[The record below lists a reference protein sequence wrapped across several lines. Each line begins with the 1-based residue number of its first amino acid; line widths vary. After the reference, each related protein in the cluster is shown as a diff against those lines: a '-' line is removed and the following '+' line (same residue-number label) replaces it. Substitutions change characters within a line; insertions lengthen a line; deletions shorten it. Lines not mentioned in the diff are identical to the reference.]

1 VPIYARAVR
10 RLTPARIAIA
20 SIAILAAAA
29 VILWITPSSSY
40 IFLPDRAHPVEPL
53 VTVEGGKPAED
64 GGGIYFV
71 DVFVRKAT
79 LLERM
84 FPGLHDG
91 STVVPASAVR
101 PPGVSDSAR
110 RNADLRA
117 MSRSQAVAAA
127 VALRTLGYDVDARP
141 TGALVDQ
148 VIRGAPAAG
157 RLHPGDVV
165 VSVDGRRVLTRAD
178 LRREL
183 TRRPARSAVRL
194 GVRRGSR
201 LREIRLRTARDP
213 GSGQPVIGVF
223 VEQAADID
231 LPLDVEIRAGD
242 IGGPSAG
249 LPFAL
254 GILEELGRDVDHGHR
269 VAATGEIELDGRIEP
284 IGGVRQKTI
293 GVKRADVDIF
303 LVPAGDNAR
312 EATRYGDGLRIIPVR
327 NFQQALRALATLP
340 RES

>member
-1 VPIYARAVR
+1 MTAGLVLLVVV
-10 RLTPARIAIA
+10 
-20 SIAILAAAA
+20 AA
-29 VILWITPSSSY
+29 VLWVTPSSSY
-40 IFLPDRAHPVEPL
+40 IFLPDEAHPVEPL
-53 VTVEGGKPAED
+53 VSVEGGEAPKD

-79 LLERM
+79 LLERL
-84 FPGLHDG
+84 FPSLQDG

-110 RNADLRA
+110 RKADLRA
-117 MSRSQAVAAA
+117 MSRSQEVAAA
-127 VALRTLGYDVDARP
+127 VALRALGYDVQARP

-148 VIRGAPAAG
+148 VIAGAPAAG
-157 RLHPGDVV
+157 RLLPGDVV
-165 VSVDGRRVLTRAD
+165 ISVDGRHVRTRDD

-183 TRRPARSAVRL
+183 GRNSARSTVRL
-194 GVRRGSR
+194 GVRRGSE
-201 LREIRLRTARDP
+201 LREVRLRTAADP
-213 GSGQPVIGVF
+213 RTGHPMIGVF
-223 VEQAADID
+223 VEQAADVA
-231 LPLDVEIRAGD
+231 LPLDVKIESGD

-254 GILEELGRDVDHGHR
+254 DIMEELGRDVDRGHR

-293 GVKRADVDIF
+293 GVRRAGVNIF

-312 EATRYGDGLRIIPVR
+312 EAAKYGDGLRIIPVR
-327 NFQQALRALATLP
+327 NFQQALRALATLRP
-340 RES
+340 KT

>member
-1 VPIYARAVR
+1 MVV
-10 RLTPARIAIA
+10 
-20 SIAILAAAA
+20 LAA
-29 VILWITPSSSY
+29 VLWVTPSSSY
-40 IFLPDRAHPVEPL
+40 IFLPDKAHPVEPL
-53 VTVEGGKPAED
+53 VSVEGGEGPKD
-64 GGGIYFV
+64 DGGIYFV

-79 LLERM
+79 LLERL
-84 FPGLHDG
+84 FPSLHDG

-110 RNADLRA
+110 RKADLRA
-117 MSRSQAVAAA
+117 MSRSQEVAAA
-127 VALRTLGYDVDARP
+127 VALRALGYDVEARP

-148 VIRGAPAAG
+148 VISGAPATG

-165 VSVDGRRVLTRAD
+165 VSVDGRRVRTRDD

-183 TRRPARSAVRL
+183 GRNAARSTVRL
-194 GVRRGSR
+194 GVRRGSE
-201 LREIRLRTARDP
+201 LHEVRLRTAPDP
-213 GSGQPVIGVF
+213 RTGHPVIGVF
-223 VEQAADID
+223 VEQAANVT
-231 LPLDVEIRAGD
+231 LPLDVKIESGD

-254 GILEELGRDVDHGHR
+254 DIMEELGRDVDRGHR

-293 GVKRADVDIF
+293 GVRRAGVNIF

-312 EATRYGDGLRIIPVR
+312 EATKYGDGLRIIPVR
-327 NFQQALRALATLP
+327 NFQQALRALATLRP
-340 RES
+340 KA

>member
-1 VPIYARAVR
+1 VR
-10 RLTPARIAIA
+10 RLTPARLATAGLVLLVIVA
-20 SIAILAAAA
+20 AILW
-29 VILWITPSSSY
+29 VTPSSSY
-40 IFLPDRAHPVEPL
+40 IFLPDEAHPVEPL
-53 VTVEGGKPAED
+53 VIVEGGKTPKD

-101 PPGVSDSAR
+101 PPGVSDTAR
-110 RNADLRA
+110 RRADLRA
-117 MSRSQAVAAA
+117 MSRSQEVAAA
-127 VALRTLGYDVDARP
+127 VALRALGYDVEARP
-141 TGALVDQ
+141 TGALIEQ
-148 VIRGAPAAG
+148 VLAGAPAAG

-165 VSVDGRRVLTRAD
+165 VRVDGRRVHTRED

-183 TRRPARSAVRL
+183 GRKPPRSAVRL
-194 GVRRGSR
+194 GVRRGAD
-201 LREIRLRTARDP
+201 LREIRLRTAVDP
-213 GSGQPVIGVF
+213 ATGRPVIGVL
-223 VEQAADID
+223 VEQAADVV
-231 LPLDVEIRAGD
+231 LPLDVRIESGD

-254 GILEELGRDVDHGHR
+254 DILEELGRDVDHGHR
-269 VAATGEIELDGRIEP
+269 IAATGEIELDGRIEP

-293 GVKRADVDIF
+293 GVKRAGVEIF

-312 EATRYGDGLRIIPVR
+312 EAARYGEGLRIIPVR
-327 NFQQALRALATLP
+327 NFQQALRALATL
-340 RES
+340 RRST

>member
-1 VPIYARAVR
+1 VR
-10 RLTPARIAIA
+10 RLTPARLATA
-20 SIAILAAAA
+20 GFVLLVVVAAILW
-29 VILWITPSSSY
+29 VTPSGSY
-40 IFLPDRAHPVEPL
+40 IFLPDEAHPVEPL
-53 VTVEGGKPAED
+53 VVVEGGKPPKG

-79 LLERM
+79 LLERL

-101 PPGVSDSAR
+101 PPGVTDAAR
-110 RNADLRA
+110 RSADLRA
-117 MSRSQAVAAA
+117 MSRSQTVAAA

-141 TGALVDQ
+141 AGALIEQIVA
-148 VIRGAPAAG
+148 GAPAAG

-165 VSVDGRRVLTRAD
+165 VSVDGHRVRTRDD

-183 TRRPARSAVRL
+183 GRPPAGSTVRL
-194 GVRRGSR
+194 GVRRGTA
-201 LREIRLRTARDP
+201 LRQIELKTAPDPRTGR
-213 GSGQPVIGVF
+213 PVIGVF
-223 VEQAADID
+223 VEQAT
-231 LPLDVEIRAGD
+231 DVELPIDVTIRSGD

-254 GILEELGRDVDHGHR
+254 DILEELGRDVDHGHR
-269 VAATGEIELDGRIEP
+269 IAATGEIELDGRIEP

-293 GVKRADVDIF
+293 GVERAGVKIF

-312 EATRYGDGLRIIPVR
+312 EATKYARGLRIIPVR
-327 NFQQALRALATLP
+327 NFQQALQALATLP
-340 RES
+340 AVS